1 MKHIIERL
9 KEEVKQ
15 PTCKLLQ
22 KVCAYISIDDAQKI
36 IEFYESTV
44 KESGLTEDEFQN
56 GGYTDAEIN
65 CNSGCMGPCG
75 QCKEDP
81 LPNAPDIT
89 PEWDKIPKGF
99 DWVAVDEDGEEY
111 AFTSE
116 PFSLSACWIK
126 DANVFTGRRFDMTS
140 IDWTKT
146 LSERPK

>member
-65 CNSGCMGPCG
+65 CNSGCMGS
-75 QCKEDP
+75 
-81 LPNAPDIT
+81 I
-89 PEWDKIPKGF
+89 
-99 DWVAVDEDGEEY
+99 VA
-111 AFTSE
+111 
-116 PFSLSACWIK
+116 SAKNIHCLI
-126 DANVFTGRRFDMTS
+126 A
-140 IDWTKT
+140 KT
-146 LSERPK
+146 LRQIGNLFLKNSHGYQLTKAVMNLLMYISLNYYLRKVFGLGINCL